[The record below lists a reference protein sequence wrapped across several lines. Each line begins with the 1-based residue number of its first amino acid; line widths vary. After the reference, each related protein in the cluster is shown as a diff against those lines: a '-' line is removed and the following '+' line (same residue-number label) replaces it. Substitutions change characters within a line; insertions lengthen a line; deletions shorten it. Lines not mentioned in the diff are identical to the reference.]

1 MEERDNLLIDTAH
14 EAVKTLRDIMRD
26 PRNRAYTRIE
36 AARTILS
43 ENRSSV
49 SEVDIKEAI
58 EFQEERINALEG
70 RRIIDVE
77 AN

>member
-1 MEERDNLLIDTAH
+1 MDKIEKFTLINKD
-14 EAVKTLRDIMRD
+14 RS
-26 PRNRAYTRIE
+26 RIKVFE
-36 AARTILS
+36 PF
-43 ENRSSV
+43 E
-49 SEVDIKEAI
+49 EAI

>member
-1 MEERDNLLIDTAH
+1 
-14 EAVKTLRDIMRD
+14 MRD

>member
-1 MEERDNLLIDTAH
+1 M
-14 EAVKTLRDIMRD
+14 

>member
-1 MEERDNLLIDTAH
+1 
-14 EAVKTLRDIMRD
+14 MRD

-70 RRIIDVE
+70 KRIIEIE
-77 AN
+77 AE